1 MIDRHN
7 QKHTQDDYIQERY
20 AASFYM
26 SDVMIK
32 NHLIFLIDNE
42 LTLLCYDLIVRNGCC
57 PA

>member
-32 NHLIFLIDNE
+32 NHLICFD
-42 LTLLCYDLIVRNGCC
+42 
-57 PA
+57 